1 MKKRFTTIALL
12 FITTL
17 SIAQIGGT
25 STYSFLELSNSAR
38 VAALGGNLV
47 PVKDGDLT
55 LAVSNPSLI
64 DESMHNKL
72 ALSFVD
78 YYSDISYGFVTYS
91 RTYEKLGSFA
101 ASVQYIDYGQTME
114 TTNFDEGDTLGYFGG
129 SENAISIGWS
139 KALDSLLYFGANLKL
154 LASNLYNYSSYG
166 VAVDLSATYY
176 NPDRNFTASV
186 LIKNIGR
193 QLKTY
198 TPDVQEDL
206 PFEIQLGFSKRL
218 KHVPFRYSVVFTN
231 LQEIDLTYTNS
242 NDSDNEPDPFT
253 GEIEG
258 DDKSFGDKFMRH
270 VVIGGEFLPTK
281 NFSLRFGYNYKV
293 RQEMKID
300 TKLGTTGFS
309 WGLGFRV
316 SKFHLSYSRA
326 AYHLVGSPNYIT
338 ITTNLSNF

>member
-91 RTYEKLGSFA
+91 RTYDKLGSFA
-101 ASVQYIDYGQTME
+101 ASVQYIDYGETME

-139 KALDSLLYFGANLKL
+139 KALDSLFYFGANMKL
-154 LASNLYNYSSYG
+154 LASNLYSYSSYG
-166 VAVDLSATYY
+166 VAIDLSATYY

-218 KHVPFRYSVVFTN
+218 KHVPFRYSLVFTN
-231 LQEIDLTYTNS
+231 LQEIDLTYTNP

-258 DDKSFGDKFMRH
+258 DDKSFGDKVMRH

-293 RQEMKID
+293 RQEMSID